1 MQFTVL
7 IFLTIQVWYKTIS
20 NLHSV
25 QVWNTPNTTFYIW
38 NITNTVYNVL
48 YCRRTTQR
56 LCTTQSLYIVCRT
69 TFLRNWPFTTV
80 MTTFHVSLVNYTYP
94 MHRLPQKMSMH
105 SFELKSV
112 HSCYPTIVRAVSK
125 LFPLVCL
132 SGGSLVLSLQ
142 RNSLCRPSSCHFLM
156 GCPALFLLTG
166 LLDYIFTKKMPK

>member
-105 SFELKSV
+105 NFATYSVRPAAPQLCALFRSF
-112 HSCYPTIVRAVSK
+112 
-125 LFPLVCL
+125 FPLSACL
-132 SGGSLVLSLQ
+132 VAVLSY
-142 RNSLCRPSSCHFLM
+142 PSRGIAFVDQA
-156 GCPALFLLTG
+156 PATF
-166 LLDYIFTKKMPK
+166 